1 MEAFQVNRNVSPPS
15 TVSLDC
21 KSMCSIRISPES
33 IIPKN
38 EFLGFSSSIIAEE
51 CEQIR
56 NWTQPA
62 LVLVPKEFFESLD
75 GSSSNGSSPC
85 ITRPPAQKRATKRK
99 PAMGSACCEC
109 NGNNNCCSCCNAGT
123 VIPKRHYC
131 SFPGCSYSTIRKSD
145 LKIHIRTHTGEKPF
159 KCPYEGCSY
168 AAVTKSIL
176 GIHLRTHTGE
186 KPLKCPFPNCS
197 YCCANHSNLKVHMR
211 THTGEKPFKCQV
223 AGCNYASITSSDL
236 KKHYRVHQHS
246 FPVVCTDA
254 QSPVSG
260 APSNEIKRVKRKG
273 SRVCYKQRT
282 SQRKTPQRT
291 PNRRKLPRPTPTRA
305 ENCPALST
313 LPSSR
318 TATGTGRTTRRNR
331 GESPGAA
338 ASYCECCH

>member
-38 EFLGFSSSIIAEE
+38 EFLGFSSSTIAEE

-85 ITRPPAQKRATKRK
+85 ITRPPAHKRATKRK
-99 PAMGSACCEC
+99 PAMGCACCEC

-131 SFPGCSYSTIRKSD
+131 TFPGCSYSTIRKSD

-159 KCPYEGCSY
+159 KHSWYSLAHSY
-168 AAVTKSIL
+168 GRETIEV
-176 GIHLRTHTGE
+176 
-186 KPLKCPFPNCS
+186 
-197 YCCANHSNLKVHMR
+197 
-211 THTGEKPFKCQV
+211 
-223 AGCNYASITSSDL
+223 
-236 KKHYRVHQHS
+236 
-246 FPVVCTDA
+246 
-254 QSPVSG
+254 PVSQLLLLLCEPQQPEG
-260 APSNEIKRVKRKG
+260 AHANPH
-273 SRVCYKQRT
+273 
-282 SQRKTPQRT
+282 
-291 PNRRKLPRPTPTRA
+291 RREA
-305 ENCPALST
+305 I
-313 LPSSR
+313 
-318 TATGTGRTTRRNR
+318 
-331 GESPGAA
+331 
-338 ASYCECCH
+338 